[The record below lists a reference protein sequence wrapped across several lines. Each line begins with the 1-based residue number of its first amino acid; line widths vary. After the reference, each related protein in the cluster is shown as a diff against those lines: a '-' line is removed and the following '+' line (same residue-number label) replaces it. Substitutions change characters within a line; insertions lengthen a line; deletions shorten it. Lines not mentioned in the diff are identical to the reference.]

1 MRKFSEGYRRDQ
13 TSLPVLPLVCHF
25 GTCYSHRLCL
35 TITCNRDVIYKAGS
49 TWRIAVPPQADRAAI
64 TGNTHTEELGEVR
77 TGGFWADRQT
87 NRHAHRNTQRGSR
100 EGRARANC
108 DVFNWTRVLNTC
120 VPVRRFIRKSS
131 SVAWKTKAASEPAR
145 GNESVPIQY
154 IICCTILTYVQNW
167 ANTVSIQY
175 S

>member
-25 GTCYSHRLCL
+25 DTSYSHRLCL

-87 NRHAHRNTQRGSR
+87 DKQARSSQHSAWLPRG
-100 EGRARANC
+100 EGGGGRTAMYSTELEFWIRVFQC
-108 DVFNWTRVLNTC
+108 DG
-120 VPVRRFIRKSS
+120 SYES
-131 SVAWKTKAASEPAR
+131 SVQWRGKPRRPASQHEGTKVCR
-145 GNESVPIQY
+145 YNILSVV
-154 IICCTILTYVQNW
+154 LF
-167 ANTVSIQY
+167 
-175 S
+175 